1 MNRPTKT
8 ILTIFLFTSGI
19 VFGQMNNYTYKRL
32 LSGINAQWHSIRIP
46 DDIYGKVANDLSD
59 IRIYGLTSKNDTVE
73 APFIIRRSEE
83 ENLSKTINFKLINLS
98 STEAGYFYT
107 FDVPGGTIINRMN
120 LNLGRSNFDLTVRIE
135 GSQDQLNWYTIIDKY
150 RIVGLSNTETEFAYT
165 DISFSDSKYRYLRL
179 FIPGKEDPKVTSA
192 SLTLQQTTNSRF
204 RTFEVKSIN
213 RLEES
218 TQTIIEL
225 NIGKKLPV
233 SRLRFNIK
241 EKIDYFRPLRIEY
254 ASDSVE
260 TEMGWL
266 VNYSTLISSD

>member
-8 ILTIFLFTSGI
+8 ILTIFLCTSGI